1 MNRLHVFHLCYTRLM
16 TEENNKA
23 VGLLQ
28 NDEGTKGASGKAA
41 KADQVGLVK
50 RQNDLVLARFRISVQ
65 ARRLFMFVLAKVKES
80 DNEETKYTFPINQL
94 ATAIGVPRSNL
105 YRDMVGVLEEL
116 EASKAK
122 IPVKGSKD
130 EFFSLGL
137 ISNIQKYRVNK
148 NDEKR
153 VAGEVTIYLHK
164 QILPYLQDFAGGY
177 TSIDLKYFMRLRST
191 FSQRLYDLLKWHAFK
206 QQAWRVSRE
215 ELRDLLVLHEG
226 EYANWAD
233 FRRYVLEQGQKDIET
248 YTDLAFSMEYVK
260 AGQTVTDVI
269 FRLRKEGGR
278 DVNLLPGTDMFKWF
292 KAMTELGMAA
302 KDAEAL
308 IQEWWD
314 KDADRVAWHVTE
326 AKRLSGL
333 GKVAS
338 PVGWLKSGLKD
349 DYRPRKSIAAE
360 IEEQRMAAAEQRLR
374 YEAERRS
381 AEVGVAAAA
390 KEMLASFADVGRY
403 DRPRDG
409 GDAQTRMQ
417 G

>member
-1 MNRLHVFHLCYTRLM
+1 
-16 TEENNKA
+16 
-23 VGLLQ
+23 
-28 NDEGTKGASGKAA
+28 
-41 KADQVGLVK
+41 
-50 RQNDLVLARFRISVQ
+50 
-65 ARRLFMFVLAKVKES
+65 
-80 DNEETKYTFPINQL
+80 
-94 ATAIGVPRSNL
+94 
-105 YRDMVGVLEEL
+105 
-116 EASKAK
+116 
-122 IPVKGSKD
+122 
-130 EFFSLGL
+130 
-137 ISNIQKYRVNK
+137 
-148 NDEKR
+148 
-153 VAGEVTIYLHK
+153 
-164 QILPYLQDFAGGY
+164 
-177 TSIDLKYFMRLRST
+177 
-191 FSQRLYDLLKWHAFK
+191 
-206 QQAWRVSRE
+206 
-215 ELRDLLVLHEG
+215 
-226 EYANWAD
+226 
-233 FRRYVLEQGQKDIET
+233 
-248 YTDLAFSMEYVK
+248 
-260 AGQTVTDVI
+260 
-269 FRLRKEGGR
+269 
-278 DVNLLPGTDMFKWF
+278 
-292 KAMTELGMAA
+292 MTELGMAA